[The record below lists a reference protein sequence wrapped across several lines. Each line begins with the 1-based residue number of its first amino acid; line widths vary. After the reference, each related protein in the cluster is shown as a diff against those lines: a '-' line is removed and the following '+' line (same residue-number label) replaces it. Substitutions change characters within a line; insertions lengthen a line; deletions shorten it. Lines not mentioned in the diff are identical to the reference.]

1 MSFRRLVGLGATLLA
16 SASLALPAS
25 AETLQEAM
33 ASAYATNPN
42 LTAARAGQRV
52 TDETLVSEKFRVL
65 PTVGGQVLLDQETS
79 DPGRFD
85 DFSRLF
91 NSTVQ
96 LRQPIY
102 SFGRIRNSVKA
113 ADRSVL
119 SGRAGLRAT
128 ENDVMLDVVTA
139 YLDVLADQSE
149 VELTQ
154 NNVRVLE
161 RQLQASSDRFEVG
174 DVTRT
179 DVAQSEARLSLARSN
194 FIAAQA
200 NLQTSRNFYAQV
212 VGHAP
217 RDLQPPPPLPT
228 LPGSPDAAVD
238 LALQNN
244 PLVQA
249 SRLAE
254 EAQEYRVRAV
264 RGQRLPTLEA
274 TYDVGYTNYRG
285 TNNSVGGLTFQNIDF
300 TQNIGVTATV
310 PLFQRGQ
317 VGSQIRSAKA
327 RAVQLREDALN
338 AERQTIANVRTAYE
352 NLMAARATIE
362 AAETAISAN
371 ELALEGTRAELT
383 VGTRNI
389 LDVLN
394 AEQELLNAQ
403 VQLVRAE
410 RNSYVAAFALLAS
423 MGRAEVDDLGV
434 PVRLYDAEG
443 YLDRA
448 DDHWFDWTA
457 EFDAQPVTTEP
468 MVSVPEPMAQPPL
481 PDPTPTPPT
490 EDEVLATEADD
501 R

>member
-1 MSFRRLVGLGATLLA
+1 MTRLACWLA
-16 SASLALPAS
+16 AAAVLLPAAPTA

-33 ASAYATNPN
+33 AAAYATNPDI
-42 LTAARAGQRV
+42 TSARAGQRL
-52 TDETLVSEKFRVL
+52 TDEELVRSKFDVL
-65 PTVGGQVLLDQETS
+65 PTVNNSTVFDQETS

-91 NSTVQ
+91 SSTIDV
-96 LRQPIY
+96 RQPIY
-102 SFGRIRNSVKA
+102 RFGRVRNNIRA

-119 SGRAGLRAT
+119 SGRALLRAT
-128 ENDVMLDVVTA
+128 ENNLMLDVVTV

-200 NLQTSRNFYAQV
+200 NLQASRNVYEEV
-212 VGHAP
+212 VGHP
-217 RDLQPPPPLPT
+217 PQDLEPPPPLPP
-228 LPGSPDAAVD
+228 LPADPEEAVD
-238 LALQNN
+238 IALLQN
-244 PLVQA
+244 PLVE
-249 SRLAE
+249 STRLAE
-254 EAQEYRVRAV
+254 EAQEFRVRSA
-264 RGQRLPTLEA
+264 RAQRLPSIDA
-274 TYDVGYTNYRG
+274 TYQIGYTNFRG
-285 TNNSVGGLTFQNIDF
+285 TSNQVGGITFENIDF
-300 TQNIGVTATV
+300 TQNIGVTATI
-310 PLFQRGQ
+310 PIYQRGQ
-317 VGSQIRSAKA
+317 LGSQIRSAKA
-327 RAVQLREDALN
+327 RRVQLREDALG
-338 AERQTIANVRTAYE
+338 AQRQTIAQVRTAYE
-352 NLMAARATIE
+352 NLQAARATIR
-362 AAETAISAN
+362 AAEVAIDAN

-410 RNSYVAAFALLAS
+410 RNSYVAAYALLAA
-423 MGRAEVDDLGV
+423 MGRAEADDLAV
-434 PVRLYDAEG
+434 PVRLYDEEQ

-448 DDHWFDWTA
+448 DDHWFDWDA
-457 EFDAQPVTTEP
+457 EFDAQSVQTEP
-468 MVSVPEPMAQPPL
+468 TVAIPPPTVEPPL
-481 PDPTPTPPT
+481 MDPTPEPPDA
-490 EDEVLATEADD
+490 DEVLTD
-501 R
+501 RDETD